1 MKSGNSPDLGMISF
15 SAYLS
20 KEMGFDSVANLL
32 LNSKVNLMASQ
43 EQVIETL
50 RKVNYPGYTRDI
62 VSFGLV
68 RDITI
73 RDEEVEVLLEVSS
86 QQTDV
91 PGKIK
96 VAVEEAVSSLDKV
109 KQVNVIVSVKSSETP
124 GANGTSAAPE
134 PTPLDGVEHIIA
146 VASGKGGV
154 GKSTFVCNLACA
166 TEQLLRE
173 EGRGSEK
180 VGIMDCDIFGPSV
193 PLMMGAHARPEVEN
207 QMIHPI
213 VSHGVK
219 IMSMGFLIDE
229 DTPVI
234 WRGPMVMK
242 AIQQFAQNVEWGE
255 VDFMFV
261 DLPPGT
267 GDAQISLTQTLPLDG
282 ALIVTT
288 PQTAAYTVA
297 RRGAGLF
304 EKVDVDILG
313 VAENMSFLRL
323 PDGEKQ
329 YVFGQGGGE
338 KVADALESEL
348 LGQIPLDTFVREG
361 GDRGIPHVVSN
372 PEGEIAQV
380 FRNIARKIVEDVRN

>member
-1 MKSGNSPDLGMISF
+1 M
-15 SAYLS
+15 
-20 KEMGFDSVANLL
+20 VT
-32 LNSKVNLMASQ
+32 Q

-50 RKVNYPGYTRDI
+50 RKISYPGYSRDI

-68 RDITI
+68 RDITAK
-73 RDEEVEVLLEVSS
+73 DGNVEILLEVATGQS
-86 QQTDV
+86 DI

-96 VAVEEAVSSLDKV
+96 VTVEQAIKQLDGVKDVSV
-109 KQVNVIVSVKSSETP
+109 VVSVKPTEKNSNQNVP
-124 GANGTSAAPE
+124 APE
-134 PTPLDGVEHIIA
+134 PSKLEGVKHIIA

-166 TEQLLRE
+166 VSQILQE
-173 EGRGSEK
+173 RGLGK
-180 VGIMDCDIFGPSV
+180 HRVGIMDCDIFGPSI
-193 PLMMGAHARPEVEN
+193 PLMMGVSGRPQVSDN
-207 QMIHPI
+207 MIHPMI
-213 VSHGVK
+213 GHGVK
-219 IMSMGFLIDE
+219 IMSMGFLVDD

-255 VDFMFV
+255 LDVMFV

-288 PQTAAYTVA
+288 PQAAAYTVA

-313 VAENMSFLRL
+313 VAENMSYLEHSN
-323 PDGEKQ
+323 GEKQ
-329 YVFGQGGGE
+329 FIFGSGGGQ
-338 KVADALESEL
+338 KVAEALDCEL
-348 LGQIPLDTFVREG
+348 LGQIPLDPVIREG
-361 GDRGIPHVVSN
+361 GDRGIPQT
-372 PEGEIAQV
+372 IADVDGSIANTFRMMAFRILEQV
-380 FRNIARKIVEDVRN
+380 EN